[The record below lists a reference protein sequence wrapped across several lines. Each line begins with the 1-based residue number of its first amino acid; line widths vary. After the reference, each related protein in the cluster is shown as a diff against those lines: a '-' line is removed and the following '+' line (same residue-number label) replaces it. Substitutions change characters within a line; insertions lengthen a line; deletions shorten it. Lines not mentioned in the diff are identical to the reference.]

1 MCRLQSAKKL
11 MGTIDREFGTLPWCR
26 RYLDRLGESG
36 YLLGVSRRPHH
47 SRRIESHDY

>member
-1 MCRLQSAKKL
+1 

-36 YLLGVSRRPHH
+36 YLLGVSQSRPDRPV
-47 SRRIESHDY
+47 SPFNGS